1 MQNSIQNQIG
11 SDSIFRGFIGK
22 GWTEIQK
29 TYLQEKG
36 LPRNKNQAE
45 NGLKE
50 LTKSFM
56 LYARHRWDLRNN
68 RAHNTILN
76 KDSYKH
82 TRLILELKHLQDQR
96 DAMLLEDRVLIDSQ
110 PVNLTSMKT
119 YQLQRL
125 IRTIAPIVKQ
135 SKREAKKLGK
145 RQRRITSYFRTKK
158 RRLHTLTHFFRAYP
172 PPERLSAPRPPP
184 EPDPGHSEPI

>member
-1 MQNSIQNQIG
+1 MQNSIQDQIG
-11 SDSIFRGFIGK
+11 SDSIFKGFIAK

-68 RAHNTILN
+68 SAHTNTSH

-96 DAMLLEDRVLIDSQ
+96 DVMLLEDRVLLDSQ
-110 PVNLTSMKT
+110 PANLQSMKT

-125 IRTIAPIVKQ
+125 LRTIAPIVKQ
-135 SKREAKKLGK
+135 SKQEAKKLGK

-158 RRLHTLTHFFRAYP
+158 EDYTH
-172 PPERLSAPRPPP
+172 
-184 EPDPGHSEPI
+184 

>member
-1 MQNSIQNQIG
+1 
-11 SDSIFRGFIGK
+11 
-22 GWTEIQK
+22 
-29 TYLQEKG
+29 
-36 LPRNKNQAE
+36 
-45 NGLKE
+45 
-50 LTKSFM
+50 M

-68 RAHNTILN
+68 RAHNTISN

-96 DAMLLEDRVLIDSQ
+96 DAMLLEDRVLLDSQ

-125 IRTIAPIVKQ
+125 LRTIAPIVKQ

-145 RQRRITSYFRTKK
+145 RQRRITSYFKKKK
-158 RRLHTLTHFFRAYP
+158 RRLHTLTHFFRDYP
-172 PPERLSAPRPPP
+172 PPERLSDPRPPP
-184 EPDPGHSEPI
+184 EPNPGNSKSIQFDK